1 MTKKDAFLEIIWL
14 INLAPL
20 VREMEMDMSTESP
33 NATTEPVAST
43 EPASQIEQP
52 SENQKKDAVTQ
63 SGYCL
68 HSITDRG

>member
-1 MTKKDAFLEIIWL
+1 
-14 INLAPL
+14 
-20 VREMEMDMSTESP
+20 MEMDMSTESP
-33 NATTEPVAST
+33 NATTETVAST

-68 HSITDRG
+68 HSITDRGLQCRIGSESRSVYGMARNG

>member
-1 MTKKDAFLEIIWL
+1 
-14 INLAPL
+14 
-20 VREMEMDMSTESP
+20 MSTESP

-43 EPASQIEQP
+43 EPASQIAQP
-52 SENQKKDAVTQ
+52 SENQKKDTVMQ

>member
-1 MTKKDAFLEIIWL
+1 
-14 INLAPL
+14 
-20 VREMEMDMSTESP
+20 MEMDMSTESP
-33 NATTEPVAST
+33 NATTEPIAST